1 MGGNH
6 GKNVHDR
13 IFWSNLEGIFKQ
25 GFFISNFIHKIM
37 VNVVGH
43 ANNEELILK
52 TLGRMVWVHA
62 IFQPTLY
69 NIGGPRK

>member
-1 MGGNH
+1 MVRMFMIAFSGVIL
-6 GKNVHDR
+6 KDS
-13 IFWSNLEGIFKQ
+13 SNK

-37 VNVVGH
+37 VNIVGH
-43 ANNEELILK
+43 ANNEEPILE